1 MKEETMVASL
11 WRLRACCLLLACAMP
26 LWMLVVASPLAQTA
40 PPAGGAAGAQPSGL
54 EAQQPSTTAQL
65 DLLKMEQAKY
75 NRGVQRWVVRVSI
88 WLLVALTIALFIY
101 LLILRDSMSALSAND
116 PEAKKLY
123 FQMALGV
130 PDGTIRSALAL
141 LIVFGALLSLIA
153 AVGGDLGF
161 TVPEGLTGVFGTI
174 LGFYFGRAGQ
184 TDKAMATA
192 AISGAT
198 ASAEKAQRDVVDARK
213 TTQEAQQQLAS
224 VKSDQAQQLAAE
236 ADTALDI
243 MSKVA
248 APAPGDVGKSIQ
260 DALTAAR
267 TAVDDAKRAGTP
279 EAMKSAL
286 TQIAQKG
293 PTAVI
298 LDNAARG
305 LAPLAQP
312 NLTASAAAR
321 AIIDL
326 SLRLPPSI
334 APCWTA
340 RLLRA
345 PYREGLIAP
354 VIDDAYAKQ
363 LMSTVSGSDDL
374 FARLKAQNA
383 AVTPADAALTPAGAA
398 LTPADFVRLVLRED
412 AAASIAERL
421 NLPSDDAGVAA
432 TVGLLQ
438 QRALEFALTTDID
451 ANEFKVWGGSSAF
464 FAALDKVQASADGL
478 KALDLLMMLVR
489 QARSAGIAASD
500 LLPS

>member
-1 MKEETMVASL
+1 MVASL
-11 WRLRACCLLLACAMP
+11 WRLRGCCLLLACALP

-40 PPAGGAAGAQPSGL
+40 PPAGGAAGTQSPSP

-75 NRGVQRWVVRVSI
+75 NRGIQRWVVRVSI
-88 WLLVALTIALFIY
+88 WMLVALTVALLVY
-101 LLILRDSMSALSAND
+101 LLILRDSVSALSAND

-130 PDGTIRSALAL
+130 PDGTIRSALAF

-192 AISGAT
+192 ALSGAT
-198 ASAEKAQRDVVDARK
+198 ASAEKAQQDVVEARK
-213 TTQEAQQQLAS
+213 TTQAAQQQLAS

-236 ADTALDI
+236 ADAALGI

-248 APAPGDVGKSIQ
+248 AAAPGDVGKSIQ

-267 TAVDDAKRAGTP
+267 TAVDAAKQAGTP

-286 TQIAQKG
+286 AQIAEKG

-298 LDNAARG
+298 LDNATRG

-383 AVTPADAALTPAGAA
+383 AVTPAD
-398 LTPADFVRLVLRED
+398 FVRLVLHED

-421 NLPSDDAGVAA
+421 NVPSDDAGVAA

-438 QRALEFALTTDID
+438 QRALEFALATSID